1 MVSGPAVS
9 VGMVLRKGGG
19 GAAGGAG
26 CPAHP
31 KLAEAFHL
39 DLVFLIIF
47 LSTLTTAGTNVCTQS
62 QEKFKEAC
70 GRHLA
75 WPLRHL
81 CPMLEYVCVQ
91 FLAPAPAPD
100 AHQYRPRK
108 WLRLKKLGFCHA
120 HG

>member
-9 VGMVLRKGGG
+9 VGMLLRKGGG
-19 GAAGGAG
+19 GAVGGAG

-47 LSTLTTAGTNVCTQS
+47 LSTLTTARTNVCTQS
-62 QEKFKEAC
+62 QEKFEEAC

-75 WPLRHL
+75 
-81 CPMLEYVCVQ
+81 
-91 FLAPAPAPD
+91 
-100 AHQYRPRK
+100 
-108 WLRLKKLGFCHA
+108 
-120 HG
+120 